1 MNTGTQSTQM
11 FDATVLWL
19 MDQGLQEIP
28 IQEIVR
34 GLGKRLVAGGIPIH
48 RISIGGMLLH
58 PVFGAMDI
66 SWEAQSDTA
75 RYEKFSRS
83 GFKSQEFQ
91 DAPFFLLHD

>member
-75 RYEKFSRS
+75 RYEKFPRS